1 MNDENFEKNDFSA
14 NVNDFGIIKR
24 DSRTYTEYTWHPEM
38 VQEYNFDCCVDTDD
52 ENGIFMEN
60 EIDKENVKFF
70 GRGR

>member
-52 ENGIFMEN
+52 ENGIFM
-60 EIDKENVKFF
+60 
-70 GRGR
+70 